1 MEIQKLLRL
10 LVVLKYN
17 VYLFNNCITL
27 FQLKLFSKN
36 NRVYIFSHFCY
47 ISILIYSEFKKM
59 FQRFVLASLAY
70 LRWKNMSGKF
80 INLNLFHRPT
90 RVLSGSIF
98 QVQYTE
104 FGSANKLKGSANKL
118 KGSVII
124 TSCEKSANKLK
135 GSVIITSCEK
145 SDHKFIQAVYLRYLN
160 SSSDVC
166 NFVFLPFPKGSIWG
180 SFLLLAYKNQV
191 SLCRQESGKSQIQSL
206 AIVPNRNSETVSLD
220 KKQHMYYRA

>member
-124 TSCEKSANKLK
+124 TSCEKS
-135 GSVIITSCEK
+135 
-145 SDHKFIQAVYLRYLN
+145 DHKFIQAVYLRYLN